1 MFIPSGIRGLE
12 EVIPGLPK
20 QGLIIVAGNPGTGKT
35 IFSAAFIYSGIVNY
49 GEKGVYASLAE
60 DKETFYQNMK
70 ELGYDFESLEKKGM
84 FKFLNFITLLEEGA
98 SSIVNEILNVVE
110 VMGAKRLVIDSFSAI
125 AQGFRDPREVR
136 VFLHT
141 FLSRIVKSLGCT
153 AILIEEIPFGK
164 EEIGYG
170 FEEFVADALLIFKTL
185 EVEGKLVREM
195 RIAKLRGAAVY
206 NPEICFTLHGGFKVT
221 PPFKV
226 IESKETRRYKPLP
239 DPPNGYSTGSPDL
252 DKAIGGYP
260 KGSTILLEM
269 DPRIQNHHYRLIAR
283 PTAANFLLK
292 GRPVI
297 LIPSAGATWEEF
309 VNDMKLFG
317 VSEDEIN
324 QLVRII
330 VAKERVDEQNPPC
343 VVPYEPTNLEESYR
357 LFLKIE
363 EELVRKSGKPAL
375 KIIGM
380 DMIAHYFGEEGAVTL
395 GNLEVS
401 REKYAGG
408 LSLWFGKPIYPE
420 VVKKAIP
427 LSSMHLKLTRRH
439 GCFLLYG
446 MKPRTPLYAV
456 EMDVSN
462 GYPLPKLTPMI

>member
-110 VMGAKRLVIDSFSAI
+110 VMGAKRLVVDSFSAI

-185 EVEGKLVREM
+185 EVEEKLVREM

-221 PPFKV
+221 PPFKI
-226 IESKETRRYKPLP
+226 IEPKETRRPKPLP

-252 DKAIGGYP
+252 DEAIGGYP

-283 PTAANFLLK
+283 PTAADFLLK

-317 VSEDEIN
+317 VSEGEIN

-408 LSLWFGKPIYPE
+408 LSLWFGKLIYPE